1 MGVVVLSNRES
12 FMFTESSTEFGDC
25 QTGEVRLAADYS
37 DNSTE
42 TSRQGTIQICVNN
55 AWGTVCSDNLF
66 DTTDAGVFCDQL
78 EGFTSDGNILE
89 ISSL

>member
-1 MGVVVLSNRES
+1 MVLSNREC
-12 FMFTESSTEFGDC
+12 FTFTESSTESGDC
-25 QTGEVRLAADYS
+25 QTGEVRFAADYS

-66 DTTDAGVFCDQL
+66 DTTDAGIFCDQL